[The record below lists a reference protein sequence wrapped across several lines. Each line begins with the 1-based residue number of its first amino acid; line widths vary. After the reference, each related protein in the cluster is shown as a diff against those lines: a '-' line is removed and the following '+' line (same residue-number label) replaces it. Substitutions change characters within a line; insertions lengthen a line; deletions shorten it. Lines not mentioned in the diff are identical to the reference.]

1 MQRTPDLAYPA
12 GAAFAAGGRAG
23 LIGAAR
29 ATLAGLAAALLP
41 IAATAITP
49 LTPLT
54 PLADVAAV
62 PQPTPRDAPYPG
74 VITLAVDAT
83 DLDHRVLRVQQTM
96 PVAQPGRL
104 TLLYPRWLPG
114 THGPYGDVDR
124 LAGLQVRAGERNL
137 PWQRVMVDPYAF
149 HIDVPAG
156 VSTLALSYEHLTPTE
171 RGQGRVSMTRALLGV
186 QWNQTVLYPAGHYAS
201 AIRVA
206 PSVKLPGG
214 WQQASA
220 LRSADGSVAQA
231 GPDGWVRF
239 APVSLE
245 TLVDS
250 PLFAGPNVRRIEL
263 DPPGTPNPVALNL
276 LADEAS
282 QLEASS
288 TQIDAHKALVQQ
300 ADKLYGSRPWRHY
313 DFLLSLS
320 NSFGGIG
327 LEHHE
332 SSENGVR
339 GNYFKDWD
347 KAIRARGLLPHEYT
361 HAWNGK
367 FRRPAELWT
376 PQYNVPMRN
385 SLLWVYEGM
394 TQYWGQ
400 VLTARSGLAT
410 TEQARDALAHLA
422 ANLDARSGRAWRNLQ
437 DTTTEGTLASQRD
450 KIWRDWQRGV
460 DYYDEAVLI
469 WLDADTLIREKSGDT
484 KSLDDFARA
493 FFGPAMRPHD
503 DGSPRSMTYTFDDVV
518 KTLNGV
524 QPHDWA
530 GFLRARLD
538 STGAGAPLE
547 GLARGGWKL
556 TWSETES
563 PFSKNNEGRGGPSGH
578 ERPDDFQFSL
588 GLQIASDGEFEQV
601 QWNSPAFR
609 AGAATGQKLM
619 AVNMQVYKPERLAA
633 AISAN
638 QNGEAPIELLVKDG
652 DVYKQLRIDWRGGL
666 RYPKLERI
674 EGTPDRIG
682 AIWTAR

>member
-1 MQRTPDLAYPA
+1 MQRNPRLAHPA
-12 GAAFAAGGRAG
+12 GTAFAAGGRAA
-23 LIGAAR
+23 LIGAVR
-29 ATLAGLAAALLP
+29 TGLAGLACFT
-41 IAATAITP
+41 ATTWPVASLA
-49 LTPLT
+49 LTPAT
-54 PLADVAAV
+54 PLADAAAI
-62 PQPTPRDAPYPG
+62 PQPTPRDAPYAG

-83 DLDHRVLRVQQTM
+83 DLDHRVLRVQQTV

-124 LAGLQVRAGERNL
+124 LAGLQVRAGERNV
-137 PWQRVMVDPYAF
+137 PWQRDMVDPYAF

-156 VSTLALSYEHLTPTE
+156 VSTLTLSYEHLTPTE

-206 PSVKLPGG
+206 ASVKLPGG

-220 LRSADGSVAQA
+220 LRAADGSVAQA

-250 PLFAGPNVRRIEL
+250 PLFAGPNAKRIEL

-282 QLEASS
+282 QLEAS
-288 TQIDAHKALVQQ
+288 TAQLDAHKALVQQ

-313 DFLLSLS
+313 DFLLALS

-367 FRRPAELWT
+367 FRRPADLWT

-385 SLLWVYEGM
+385 PLLWVYEGM

-410 TEQARDALAHLA
+410 PEQARDALAQLA
-422 ANLDARSGRAWRNLQ
+422 ANLDARSGRTWRSLQ
-437 DTTTEGTLASQRD
+437 DTTTEGTLASQRN
-450 KIWRDWQRGV
+450 KIWRDWQRSA

-469 WLDADTLIREKSGDT
+469 WLDADTLIREKSRDT

-493 FFGPAMRPHD
+493 FFGPTMQPHD
-503 DGSPRSMTYTFDDVV
+503 DGSPKSMTYSFDDVV

-530 GFLRARLD
+530 TFLRARLD
-538 STGAGAPLE
+538 RTGPGAPLD
-547 GLARGGWKL
+547 GLLRSGWKL
-556 TWSETES
+556 GWSETES
-563 PFSKNNEGRGGPSGH
+563 EFAKHSEGRGGPSGR
-578 ERPDDFQFSL
+578 ERPDDFMFSL
-588 GLQIASDGEFEQV
+588 GLQIASDGELDQV
-601 QWNSPAFR
+601 MWNSPAFQ

-638 QNGEAPIELLVKDG
+638 KNGSAPIELLVKDG
-652 DVYKQLRIDWRGGL
+652 EVYKLMRIDWRGGL

-674 EGTPDRIG
+674 DDAPDRLG
-682 AIWTAR
+682 AIWAAK